1 MIIPTADR
9 LKAVSEYYFSSKLR
23 ELAHLKAQ
31 GHDIINLGI
40 GSPDLPPPAVLM
52 EELGL
57 WAKKATSHG
66 YQSYTGLPGFREA
79 ISAWIKEVYR
89 VEFDPGSEILPLMG
103 SKEGI
108 MHVSMA
114 FLNPKDKVLVPDP
127 GYPTYAA
134 VSGLVQAEVLTYY
147 LDGSNHWTIDMDHLK
162 SLPLHEVKLMWLNYP
177 NMPTGVKG
185 SAQQFRELV
194 QLAGQYEFLI
204 VNDNPYS
211 LLFRDAKQSIFQ
223 IEGSGK
229 VCLELNSMS
238 KSHNMAGWRLGWV
251 TGRKDYIQSILKV
264 KSNMDS
270 GMFLPIQKAA
280 IKALSLEK
288 QWFTSLC
295 DRYEERRKIAFEIL
309 EILNCEFDPKQEG
322 MFAWGKAP
330 SGIDNVEH
338 WVDELIHGASVFITP
353 GFIFGSKG
361 KDYIRLSLCSEEEVL
376 QKALSRIKKYLQV

>member
-108 MHVSMA
+108 MHISMA

-134 VSGLVQAEVLTYY
+134 VSGLVQAAVLTYY
-147 LDGSNHWTIDMDHLK
+147 LDGSNHWAIDMDHLK

-251 TGRKDYIQSILKV
+251 TGNKDYIQSILKV

>member
-1 MIIPTADR
+1 MILPTADR
-9 LKAVSEYYFSSKLR
+9 LQAVSEYYFSSKLR
-23 ELAHLKAQ
+23 ELALLKAQ
-31 GHDIINLGI
+31 GNDIINLGI
-40 GSPDLPPPAVLM
+40 GSPDLPPPAVVV
-52 EELGL
+52 EELAR
-57 WAKKATSHG
+57 WAKKTTSHG

-79 ISAWIKEVYR
+79 ISYWIKEVYR

-251 TGRKDYIQSILKV
+251 TGNKDYIQSILKV

-288 QWFTSLC
+288 QWFASLC

-309 EILNCEFDPKQEG
+309 ETLNCEFDPKQEG